1 MKKLLIFT
9 ILSVFMFVLV
19 GESKAALGVCSKR
32 INQRIKCFSANANGT
47 CPGPCVGTAP
57 GVEGVYFTWSWT
69 AIPVGTNG
77 GGTCCA
83 IATDMASTCIDPSC
97 LPA

>member
-19 GESKAALGVCSKR
+19 GESKAALGICSKR
-32 INQRIKCFSANANGT
+32 IDKLIKCFSANANGT

-57 GVEGVYFTWSWT
+57 DVEGIYFTWEHSNL
-69 AIPVGTNG
+69 PVGTNG

-83 IATDMASTCIDPSC
+83 VGTDVASTCSDPSC
-97 LPA
+97 SVS